1 MAKREVKR
9 SFTFEKQ
16 RQEVNLLADDVGD
29 ISLLDT
35 LSTDGK
41 ANVVGAINEVI
52 EVPKQEVFIDEI
64 GVDNQEQRVVFAD
77 ATDYT
82 AAGAYD
88 KAAGTNPNSLDYS
101 TLKYDYGSG
110 TVADRFT
117 YNATNKLLRAKN
129 FKGDIR
135 NRNQDSTLSSLGQQ
149 ILSVGTDADSVTE
162 SQTALYTGRLRTKLN
177 NAPIEIQQNLI
188 KLEEKA
194 RMTLA
199 ANSNIDLATGIDI
212 GAYVN
217 VTNNKKIL
225 YVSVDDE
232 NASDLP
238 ENDGSNINR
247 PFKTIERALIEAAK
261 RSYVGPGK
269 GIEQGETGADLFENF
284 TILLFPGEY
293 IIDNTPGVKPDGT
306 PYVAADISEE
316 TKSRPG
322 EAYHTT
328 ASFADELKKF
338 NPKEGGLIVP
348 RGTSIVGLD
357 LRKTLIRPKYVPNPA
372 DDNVGRSALFR
383 LTGACYIW
391 QFTIKDNK
399 TVFESHH
406 KLTGF
411 EYASYEQLEDYYR
424 KIDKYSRTDEG
435 APVGDRFLDAQNLL
449 LDNKEFIAQLAVAR
463 TEIAN
468 SGFNGIVTNTTAGGD
483 TVGQACAD
491 DTVLLI
497 ERIAYNLAYGGND
510 RVYDAAKYYI
520 DNIGTTIQGEEAY
533 SIQVFNT
540 ARDICNQVICNVP
553 VDVTAFSNP
562 TLNYTE
568 PGGFKTQIFDYTI
581 SPDATVNPSDNT
593 DPLNCAD
600 VRSSITI
607 LWAIITGTIQ
617 NIINV
622 GAGSA
627 TVPTTRTIPTDAQDY
642 NQRVEENRIVG
653 FVQNKY
659 LSDTVASAS
668 PYVFNI
674 SMRSVWGMCGLM
686 SDGAQST
693 GLRSMV
699 LAQYTGISLQRDDRA
714 FILNGNTTNLVEDP
728 DQRHSDSLA
737 EYRDDWRHY
746 HVKSRN
752 NSFLQIVSVFA
763 VGQADHFVVETGG
776 DHSITNSNS
785 NFGNSSLSAV
795 SHRTEI
801 FNQDNGAYIVGLV
814 PPRGLDPT
822 AESKVNIYNID
833 FGTTLKKF
841 NAAEVD
847 AGDTEGFKKIYV
859 KVNGES
865 LIKEDEIP
873 EYYSFIPGTSTEQ
886 AELLV
891 DDVNYLLGKRRYS
904 DNNPEAIYAR
914 LPKNYSDS
922 TLETF
927 AARLRSNEYIGA
939 SPVQYDPRPSYSEG
953 VITAD
958 SKSSQSDPVPSA
970 SQIETSIKNFLVLQD
985 NTTPVDPTP
994 SLLTST
1000 TLSTNATHLGVPS
1013 TGGNS
1018 TAKFKLIVGNNTS
1031 NFRVAIQESPIKTVA
1046 VQGRAAP
1053 ATTGNVT
1060 YKAVSGTPTPGTNE
1074 VQYTYVPTTIQG
1086 QVSAGQNATFEIIRV
1101 NGTAGQQTSGY
1112 YIVKVLT
1119 SGINYNPGDRFT
1131 ISGTAL
1137 GGIAGELSDATPGN
1151 NLTIH
1156 VVAVTNS
1163 GEGFKRGNDFR
1174 VTFTDANNPANTQI
1188 VRIYVKDATLPQ
1200 GITVETNDLYTF
1212 DSLVNAN
1219 YDIPSGGFDA
1229 EYYVGLVSLNSV
1241 NPWDHLGQ
1249 WIQGTSAETGNTD
1262 FFFVR
1267 VKGGSGFSSVSGFN
1281 TITIPGSIFYGVD
1294 NSNDLVIQIDAVGG
1308 ATITTK
1314 NYNSDGTTPK
1324 RKFYG
1329 WEFART
1335 IGNDYYGRLV
1345 LLVDD
1350 ERTSGTQIIEG
1361 VPSSFSYTNAGTRFN
1376 GFSSDQQA
1384 YPATATT
1391 IGGVNQDR
1399 TINQITNNGNNTF
1412 TVRLTN
1418 IVGKTQSPFYK
1429 GNNIT
1434 IINTVSPVT
1443 GVNLDGTYKVIGVV
1457 RNPATGTNAGDL
1469 ITFGVT
1475 NTAVN
1480 AVLTGWSGIGTARK
1494 ISEEITIE
1502 VKVSIDGGL
1511 GTTANEGEIT
1521 AIYPKDWSFTID
1533 GNGNTIP
1540 GELADQNFGVGW
1552 DKSGSGFSFDDQFAL
1567 NTGAGS
1573 SLLPEATIV
1582 FSAATLQTLPSKT
1595 YTPSSIKEQG
1605 YLPGSSLGIRYL
1617 SYDDTKTLEGN
1628 TVLYGA
1634 ADSTVNENLSLFK
1647 RITQRVDSNAS
1658 GALESLD
1665 GFEFNDNIVNTLYMK
1680 RIQDTRSSNGNSELL
1695 WRLICKLPKDG
1706 FNNIKLRAPEEKFV
1720 IHLKDPGLG
1729 FGDETLDYPFVYDHA
1744 QIGQLR
1750 NVRVV
1755 TGTTRSGRANTTVTN
1770 LSSIANTQYIKPV
1783 RRGGDGITYLN
1794 YPSYTNAIGA
1804 ETLAPSGGTFSVTY
1818 NASGVP
1824 ISATVSSVGKCYN
1837 NGDRII
1843 LNDGLGG
1850 TITLEVTKAVTTYPR
1865 SFFVQKVEPI
1875 VEYEYNV
1882 RDGYYL
1888 LTVLDGNIY
1897 TEYDLSSNTTS
1908 LNTKTIT
1915 YGKQRLIGFEDLDV
1929 PPDGI
1934 LSEINHR
1941 KQDASDLIEKN
1952 RLFIQTESNGFLK
1965 RTYPAFTNPSENRC
1979 KRDVG
1984 YLLNAIVNDLRLGGN
1999 NNIINTAQYYF
2010 ASGTQKFI
2018 ETELVQTRATF
2029 EYAKHLAICAMRN
2042 WDTFIT
2048 GNQSVPGQITL
2059 TSTNG
2064 IVVGMEVYEV
2074 GTLGAGP
2081 LPSSAATQAAA
2092 SISTIRGYIGSVNRT
2107 TNVVTVVTTRGG
2119 SIAASGLS
2127 TGTNRVYKLVMAQ
2140 GLGENWASPTTS
2152 TPIVD
2157 TTIAQDYN
2165 YATGECANIV
2175 SAINTLYTI
2184 FDQII
2189 SAASVT
2195 ATVTNGSTVLFTPSV
2210 SSPLNDGDT
2219 IRVFGASIDAL
2230 NGDLIVVNNEGGGIF
2245 SYELNTQ
2252 FDSSFSDNIVYYKNT
2267 NGIEFNEPTK
2277 ATYFTE
2283 EVLLE
2288 GFGFS
2293 QNINYLYPEVD
2304 LDNPKWNPL
2313 PSNTQYRKDV
2323 GNTILRNNTLG
2334 TDKYERISQYSITS
2348 ESTKGILNSIL
2359 TGGVGA
2365 TGFRNRIFADIDL
2378 NAEFGA
2384 GETVTNTVMANP
2396 YVVTSRNQY
2405 GVNKSPVLQF
2415 DSNNVPL
2422 FTERCIIF
2430 NSATPI
2436 ALYRPSIIRASSH
2449 TWEYVGYGPGNYS
2462 TGLPQFQDIT
2472 LTQQQIVN
2480 SQTIERGGGFCA
2492 SSGTNSEGDFYI
2504 GNQVIDAKGNQS
2516 NTLNFPRVK
2525 TSAENRLID
2534 YSNLDSLAANTSSA
2548 SFNPSSF
2555 SAVLTASLQAIQ
2567 EAQRNSFKSANIETS
2582 ILTTGTLKINN
2593 RISIS
2598 NNVFENEANFPVARQ
2613 DTYGFTKRA
2622 PINWFNVDSASEE
2635 YQSLS
2640 NSYISPVD
2648 ISDWANANSLV
2659 PSVPVQ
2665 WDVTYANATVFNEVS
2680 NVGTV
2685 DINQTL
2691 TKSVNFTVTGIDVT
2705 DERWYDAVTDT
2716 ISIPL
2721 GTPED
2726 DINNTNINSYEGR
2739 AGQIYINFPADTVKA
2754 SSIIPTNIWKPVEN
2768 TWTGVSQVDGS
2779 ATTYLQGSKFVVSYY
2794 ITGGQIIYS
2803 VSTVES

>member
-29 ISLLDT
+29 LDLLDT
-35 LSTDGK
+35 LSTEGQGTI
-41 ANVVGAINEVI
+41 VGAINEVI

-129 FKGDIR
+129 FKGDLR
-135 NRNQDSTLSSLGQQ
+135 NRNQDGTLSSLGQEV
-149 ILSVGTDADSVTE
+149 LSVGTNADSVKE
-162 SQTALYTGRLRTKLN
+162 SETALYTGRLRTKLN

-199 ANSNIDLATGIDI
+199 ANSKIDLATGIDI

-232 NASDLP
+232 NACDLP

-269 GIEQGETGADLFENF
+269 GIEEGEPGADLFENF

-306 PYVAADISEE
+306 IYTAVDISEE

-328 ASFADELKKF
+328 ASFANELKKF

-357 LRKTLIRPKYVPNPA
+357 LRKTLIRPKYVPDPA
-372 DDNVGRSALFR
+372 DDTVGRSALFR

-399 TVFESHH
+399 TVLESHH

-435 APVGDRFLDAQNLL
+435 AAVGDRFLDAQNLL

-463 TEIAN
+463 IELAN
-468 SGFNGIVTNTTAGGD
+468 SGFNGIVTNTTAEGD

-510 RVYDAAKYYI
+510 RVYDAAQFYI

-533 SIQVFNT
+533 SIQVFNQ
-540 ARDICNQVICNVP
+540 ARDICNQVVCNVA
-553 VDVTAFSNP
+553 VDISAFSNP

-568 PGGFKTQIFDYTI
+568 PGGFKTQVFDFTI
-581 SPDATVNPSDNT
+581 SPDATVNPEDNT
-593 DPLNCAD
+593 DPNNCAN
-600 VRSSITI
+600 VRSSITT
-607 LWAIITGTIQ
+607 LWAIVTGTIQ
-617 NIINV
+617 NIINL

-627 TVPTTRTIPTDAQDY
+627 TVPTTRSTPVDAQDY

-714 FILNGNTTNLVEDP
+714 FILNGQKTNLVEDP

-814 PPRGLDPT
+814 PPRGLDPN

-859 KVNGES
+859 KVGGQS
-865 LIKEDEIP
+865 LIKEADIP
-873 EYYSFIPGTSTEQ
+873 EYYSFIPGTNTEQ

-927 AARLRSNEYIGA
+927 AARLRENGYVGA
-939 SPVQYDPRPSYSEG
+939 SSIQYDPRPSYSEG
-953 VITAD
+953 VIIAD
-958 SKSSQSDPVPSA
+958 SKSTSSDPVPSA
-970 SQIETSIKNFLVLQD
+970 AQIETSIKNFYALQD
-985 NTTPVDPTP
+985 NNNPVDPSP
-994 SLLTST
+994 SFLAST
-1000 TLSTNATHLGVPS
+1000 TLPTNNIHLGVPS

-1018 TAKFKLIVGNNTS
+1018 TAKFKMVVPNNQS
-1031 NFRVAIQESPIKTVA
+1031 NYTIAIQESPIKTVA
-1046 VQGRAAP
+1046 VQGGAAP
-1053 ATTGNVT
+1053 AVSGNVV
-1060 YKAVSGTPTPGTNE
+1060 YKAVPGTPTPGTNE
-1074 VQYTYVPTTIQG
+1074 VQYTYTGTSISGTLYQT
-1086 QVSAGQNATFEIIRV
+1086 GQNATFEITRV
-1101 NGTAGQQTSGY
+1101 NGDIGNQTSGSY
-1112 YIVKVLT
+1112 VVKILT
-1119 SGINYNPGDRFT
+1119 AGINYNPGDKFT
-1131 ISGTAL
+1131 ISGSAL
-1137 GGIAGELSDATPGN
+1137 GGINGELDDVIPGN

-1163 GEGFKRGNDFR
+1163 GEGFKRGNDFK
-1174 VTFTDANNPANTQI
+1174 VTFTDTTNSTNTEV
-1188 VRIYVKDATLPQ
+1188 VRVYVKDATLPQ
-1200 GITVETNDLYTF
+1200 GITVQTNDLYEF
-1212 DSLVNAN
+1212 NSLVNAN

-1229 EYYVGLVSLNSV
+1229 EYYVGLTSTNSV
-1241 NPWDHLGQ
+1241 TPWNHIGH
-1249 WIQGTSAETGNTD
+1249 WKSGSSFAEVVNTE
-1262 FFFVR
+1262 FSFIR
-1267 VKGGSGFSSVSGFN
+1267 VKGGSGFSDASGFN
-1281 TITIPGSIFYGVD
+1281 TITIPGSIFYGTD
-1294 NSNDLVIQIDAVGG
+1294 NSNDLVIQIDDVGG
-1308 ATITTK
+1308 NTITTK
-1314 NYNSDGTTPK
+1314 NYNSNGTTPK
-1324 RKFYG
+1324 RRFYG

-1335 IGNDYYGRLV
+1335 VGSEYYGRLV

-1350 ERTSGTQIIEG
+1350 ERTNGTQIIEG
-1361 VPSSFSYTNAGTRFN
+1361 VPSSFNYVNAGTRFN
-1376 GFSSDQQA
+1376 GFSSDQQG

-1399 TINQITNNGNNTF
+1399 TILDIVNNGNNTF
-1412 TVRLTN
+1412 TLQLDNPPGISR
-1418 IVGKTQSPFYK
+1418 SPFYK
-1429 GNNIT
+1429 GNEI
-1434 IINTVSPVT
+1434 ILINTTNT
-1443 GVNLDGTYKVIGVV
+1443 GNTATLDGTYKVVTV
-1457 RNPATGTNAGDL
+1457 TQSAGDDFVTFNVSDPDL
-1469 ITFGVT
+1469 NNITT
-1475 NTAVN
+1475 ANWQNT
-1480 AVLTGWSGIGTARK
+1480 GTARK

-1511 GTTANEGEIT
+1511 GTGGNEGEVT
-1521 AIYPKDWSFTID
+1521 AIYPRDWSFTID
-1533 GNGNTIP
+1533 GDNDGTP
-1540 GELADQNFGVGW
+1540 GELSDQNFGVGW
-1552 DKSGSGFSFDDQFAL
+1552 DKSGSGFSFDDQFQL
-1567 NTGAGS
+1567 NTGSGS

-1582 FSAATLQTLPSKT
+1582 FNAATLQTLPAKT
-1595 YTPSSIKEQG
+1595 YSPSSIKEQD
-1605 YLPGSSLGIRYL
+1605 YLPGSSLGVRYL
-1617 SYDDTKTLEGN
+1617 SYDESRTLESN
-1628 TVLYGA
+1628 TVIYGA
-1634 ADSTVNENLSLFK
+1634 VDSTVNENLSLLK

-1665 GFEFNDNIVNTLYMK
+1665 GFEFNDNIINTLYMK

-1706 FNNIKLRAPEEKFV
+1706 FNNIKLRAPEEKFI

-1729 FGDETLDYPFVYDHA
+1729 FGDETLDFPFVYDHA

-1750 NVRVV
+1750 TVKVIS
-1755 TGTTRSGRANTTVTN
+1755 GTTQSPSRNNAVVTN
-1770 LSSIANTQYIKPV
+1770 LSSIANRQYIKPL

-1794 YPSYTNAIGA
+1794 YPSYSTSLGA
-1804 ETLAPSGGTFSVTY
+1804 ETLAPSGGTFTVTY

-1824 ISATVSSVGKCYN
+1824 TSATVTSVGKCYN

-1888 LTVLDGNIY
+1888 LTILDGNVY
-1897 TEYDLSSNTTS
+1897 TEYDLTSNTTS
-1908 LNTKTIT
+1908 LNDKTIL
-1915 YGKQRLIGFEDLDV
+1915 YGKQRLIGFEDLDI

-1965 RTYPAFTNPSENRC
+1965 NAYPAFTNPSENRC

-1984 YLLNAIVNDLRLGGN
+1984 YLLNAIINDLRLGGN
-1999 NNIINTAQYYF
+1999 NNVINTAQYYF
-2010 ASGTQKFI
+2010 SSGTQKFI

-2042 WDTFIT
+2042 WDTFVEAT
-2048 GNQSVPGQITL
+2048 SSPTSSTL
-2059 TSTNG
+2059 VLPSTNG
-2064 IVVGMEVYEV
+2064 IVSGMRVYEV
-2074 GTLGAGP
+2074 GT
-2081 LPSSAATQAAA
+2081 AA
-2092 SISTIRGYIGSVNRT
+2092 SLPTNAASQTLANANLTARGWIGSINRT
-2107 TNVVTVVTTRGG
+2107 TNTITVVTARGG
-2119 SIAASGLS
+2119 STGVGNLS
-2127 TGTNRVYKLVMAQ
+2127 STNFTYKFVLEQ
-2140 GLGENWASPTTS
+2140 GLGENWASPTTFTPVVDS
-2152 TPIVD
+2152 TV
-2157 TTIAQDYN
+2157 AQDYN
-2165 YATGECANIV
+2165 YATGECANV
-2175 SAINTLYTI
+2175 ASAINTLYSI
-2184 FDQII
+2184 FDEII

-2195 ATVTNGSTVLFTPSV
+2195 ATVSNGSTVLFTPSV
-2210 SSPLNDGDT
+2210 SAPLNDNDT

-2230 NGDLIVVNNEGGGIF
+2230 NGDLVVVNNEGGGIF
-2245 SYELNTQ
+2245 SYQLNTQ
-2252 FDSSFSDNIVYYKNT
+2252 FANSFTDNIVYYKNV
-2267 NGIEFNEPTK
+2267 NNVEFNEPTK

-2283 EVLLE
+2283 EVTLE

-2304 LDNPKWNPL
+2304 LDNPKWNPK

-2323 GNTILRNNTLG
+2323 GNTILRDNTLN
-2334 TDKYERISQYSITS
+2334 TDKYERISQYSITA
-2348 ESTKGILNSIL
+2348 ESTKGLLNSIL

-2384 GETVTNTVMANP
+2384 GETVTDSVMLEP
-2396 YVVTSRNQY
+2396 YVTASKNDY
-2405 GVNKSPVLQF
+2405 GVNSSPVLQF
-2415 DSNNVPL
+2415 DQNNVPI
-2422 FTERCIIF
+2422 FTERCIVF
-2430 NSATPI
+2430 NAATPI
-2436 ALYRPSIIRASSH
+2436 SLYRPSIIRASSH

-2534 YSNLDSLAANTSSA
+2534 YSNLDSLAANSSTA

-2555 SAVLTASLQAIQ
+2555 SAVLTSSLQAIQ
-2567 EAQRNSFKSANIETS
+2567 EAQRNSFKSANIESS

-2613 DTYGFTKRA
+2613 DQYGFTKRA
-2622 PINWFNVDSASEE
+2622 PINWFNVDTGSEE
-2635 YQSLS
+2635 YQQLS

-2648 ISDWANANSLV
+2648 ITDWANANSLV

-2665 WDVTYANATVFNEVS
+2665 WIVSYSDPTVFNEVS
-2680 NVGTV
+2680 NVGSV
-2685 DINQTL
+2685 NINQTL
-2691 TKSVNFTVTGIDVT
+2691 TKSVNFTVTGIDVS
-2705 DERWYDAVTDT
+2705 DVRWYDAVTDT

-2726 DINNTNINSYEGR
+2726 DINNTNINNYEGR
-2739 AGQIYINFPADTVKA
+2739 SGQIYINFPADTVKA